1 MDERV
6 ENPELKEI
14 MKTRPEEMTED
25 QLEDFVDAF
34 MEATFISS

>member
-14 MKTRPEEMTED
+14 MKTRPEEMTEE
-25 QLEDFVDAF
+25 QLLSLFQLN
-34 MEATFISS
+34 

>member
-14 MKTRPEEMTED
+14 MKTRPEEMTEE
-25 QLEDFVDAF
+25 QLEAEKP
-34 MEATFISS
+34 MRK

>member
-25 QLEDFVDAF
+25 QLIEFRC
-34 MEATFISS
+34 